1 MRLNFISELEKN
13 IVLCDMKI
21 GLVLSTTPGYSE
33 TFFRSKIK
41 GLQEKGVEVNLFC
54 QNTNDEFTLCPVI
67 VSPRVSKNP
76 FLQLWFFIKEF
87 VLLLPY
93 VSTVIRFVKL
103 ERSEGTAWLQ
113 IFKKV
118 YLNAHLLKAK
128 LDWLHFGFAT
138 MVLGS
143 ETVAK
148 AIGAKMAVSF
158 RGFDM
163 TVYPVKNPG
172 CYQML
177 WKHIDKA
184 HTISDSLLNLAV
196 KHGMP
201 ENIPFEKITPA
212 IDVDLFQ
219 SNSRNYTSLEKP
231 VLITTGRLHWI
242 KGYESTLEAL
252 AILKEEGIDFTY
264 IIIGEGKEYERIA
277 YAAYQL
283 GLKDRVQFLGKLP
296 HAEVKQELEEASIY
310 IQYSIQEGFCNAVLE
325 AQAMGKLCIVSNA
338 EGLTENVL
346 HGKTGWVVPKYSPYL
361 LAEQIKKVLLM
372 ADHEKSKITQNAVN
386 RVREEFNVQKQQREF
401 LEFYGVTT
409 KSGDLPQ
416 SV

>member
-1 MRLNFISELEKN
+1 
-13 IVLCDMKI
+13 MKI
-21 GLVLSTTPGYSE
+21 GLVLSQPPGYSE
-33 TFFRSKIK
+33 TFFRSKIR
-41 GLQEKGVEVNLFC
+41 GLQENGVEVCLFC
-54 QNTNDEFTLCPVI
+54 QNNKNEFKLCPVI

-76 FLQLWFFIKEF
+76 FLQLWFFMKEF

-93 VSTVIRFVKL
+93 VSTVIRYVKL
-103 ERSEGTAWLQ
+103 ERSEGIAWLQ
-113 IFKKV
+113 IFKRV

-138 MVLGS
+138 MALGS

-177 WKHIDKA
+177 WRHIDKA
-184 HTISDSLLNLAV
+184 HTISDNLLKLAV

-201 ENIPFEKITPA
+201 ENTPFVKITPA
-212 IDVDLFQ
+212 IDIDLFQ
-219 SNSRNYTSLEKP
+219 SNLSNSTPKGNP

-242 KGYESTLEAL
+242 KGYVSTLEAL
-252 AILKEEGIDFTY
+252 AILKEEGVDFMY
-264 IIIGEGKEYERIA
+264 KIIGEGKEYERIA
-277 YAAYQL
+277 FAAYQL
-283 GLKDRVQFLGKLP
+283 GLKDSVQFLGKLS
-296 HAEVKQELEEASIY
+296 HDEVKRELEKANIY
-310 IQYSIQEGFCNAVLE
+310 LQYSIQEGFCNAVLE

-372 ADHEKSKITQNAVN
+372 ADHEKLKIAQNAVN
-386 RVREEFNVQKQQREF
+386 RVREEFNVEKQHREF
-401 LEFYGVTT
+401 LSFYRR
-409 KSGDLPQ
+409 KFHA
-416 SV
+416 

>member
-1 MRLNFISELEKN
+1 MS
-13 IVLCDMKI
+13 KI
-21 GLVLSTTPGYSE
+21 GLVLSQPPGYSE

-41 GLQEKGVEVNLFC
+41 GLKEKGVEVHLFC
-54 QNTNDEFTLCPVI
+54 QNKNDDFTLCPLV
-67 VSPRVSKNP
+67 VSPKVSKNP
-76 FLQLWFFIKEF
+76 FLQLWFFIKEY

-93 VSTVIRFVKL
+93 MSTVIRFVKL
-103 ERSEGTAWLQ
+103 ERAEGTGWAQ
-113 IFKKV
+113 VFKKL

-138 MVLGS
+138 MALGI

-158 RGFDM
+158 RGFDVA
-163 TVYPVKNPG
+163 VYPVKYPN
-172 CYQML
+172 CYNIL
-177 WKHIDKA
+177 WKYVDKV
-184 HTISDSLLNLAV
+184 HTISDDLLELAIN
-196 KHGMP
+196 HGLP
-201 ENIPFEKITPA
+201 KNISVMKITPA
-212 IDVDLFQ
+212 IDINIFQ
-219 SNSRNYTSLEKP
+219 TKQDGFKLNKKP
-231 VLITTGRLHWI
+231 IFMTTGRLHWK
-242 KGYESTLEAL
+242 KGLVSTLEAL
-252 AILKEEGIDFTY
+252 AILKEQGVDFTY
-264 IIIGEGKEYERIA
+264 KIIGEGKEYERIA
-277 YAAYQL
+277 FAAYQL
-283 GLKDRVQFLGKLP
+283 GLKNRVQFLGKLP

-346 HGKTGWVVPKYSPYL
+346 HGKTGWVVPKYSPHL

-409 KSGDLPQ
+409 KSGDLLQ
-416 SV
+416 NV